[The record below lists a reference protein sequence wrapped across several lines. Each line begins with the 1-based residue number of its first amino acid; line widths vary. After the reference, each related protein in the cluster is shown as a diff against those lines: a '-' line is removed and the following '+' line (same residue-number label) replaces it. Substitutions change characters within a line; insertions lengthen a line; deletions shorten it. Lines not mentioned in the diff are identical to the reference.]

1 MLIFSA
7 LFVLGVCQKQHK
19 LLTKAII
26 EARDKGMLL
35 GFFLVEFYQFKMYCC
50 LFVNVA

>member
-35 GFFLVEFYQFKMYCC
+35 GCFLWNFISLRCI
-50 LFVNVA
+50 VAFS

>member
-35 GFFLVEFYQFKMYCC
+35 GFFLWNFISLRCI
-50 LFVNVA
+50 VAFL